1 MRNAMMVAAREYA
14 ENARTKGFWIGI
26 LMVPVLL
33 VGAVFALRWLESDA
47 TPTRHYIVVDQT
59 GRYEDPL
66 QQRMDLRYAASAWRS
81 FQAWVQRNLKEELQT
96 DIQIDFESIPAM
108 SLDNFDADAYLD
120 QLIEA
125 DPAQFEALLQ
135 PGGFDELVEAARPQL
150 AEDAGEFE
158 VPRRFFES
166 VGVPTDLEIDAT
178 TAEPEEVAEALK
190 PYMRGEK
197 ELLVDG
203 EPVQV
208 FATLIIP
215 ADVDS
220 HFDPVDEE
228 DEPEE
233 DRGTIGAISDAA
245 IALAGGNT
253 PPPVQ
258 YWSGNLADSD
268 LYNRL
273 STELD
278 RELRQSQ
285 FVKRGID
292 VGLVSSVQRMAMP
305 MKTLDP
311 DKESGKE
318 EVSQAD
324 KLREIAP
331 IGFVYILWISI
342 MQVASM
348 LLNNTIEEK
357 SNRIIEVLLS
367 SVTAWELMAGKLLG
381 IAAIGLTMLLT
392 WIASAAFMLWYW
404 ASPEAEMLTSLAS
417 VIFDSTLL
425 PAFVFYFVLGYF
437 MYASIFL
444 AIGSICN
451 TIKEAQNFMGPVM
464 MIMIVPILTM
474 AFIPKDPHG
483 TLATVLSWIPVYT
496 PFVMMNRAAADPPA
510 FDLYGTAIMLVF
522 ANIAMLWLCGR
533 IFRTGILRTG
543 QPPRFKELIGW
554 LKRGD

>member
-33 VGAVFALRWLESDA
+33 VGAVFVMRWLASDA

-66 QQRMDLRYAASAWRS
+66 QRRMDLRYAAAAFQS
-81 FQAWVQRNLKEELQT
+81 FQTWVQRNLKEEFKT
-96 DIQIDFESIPAM
+96 ETSIDFESMPAM
-108 SLDNFDADAYLD
+108 SMSDFNADTFLD
-120 QLIEA
+120 QLIE
-125 DPAQFEALLQ
+125 DSPEQFEALLE
-135 PGGFDELVEAARPQL
+135 PGGFDVMVERARPQL

-158 VPRRFFES
+158 VPRRFFRS
-166 VGVPTDLEIDAT
+166 VGVPEDLGVDPAT
-178 TAEPEEVAEALK
+178 ASADEVAEALK
-190 PYMRGEK
+190 PYLRGEK
-197 ELLVDG
+197 EIMLD
-203 EPVQV
+203 EKPVQI
-208 FATLIIP
+208 FAALIIP
-215 ADVDS
+215 ADVDER
-220 HFDPVDEE
+220 FDPEKDE
-228 DEPEE
+228 
-233 DRGTIGAISDAA
+233 GSGGVIGAISEGMS
-245 IALAGGNT
+245 ALTGGNQ

-268 LYNRL
+268 LYDRL
-273 STELD
+273 SSNLN

-285 FVKRGID
+285 YVKRGID
-292 VGLVSSVQRMAMP
+292 VGLVSSVQRMTLP

-311 DKESGKE
+311 DKEAGEE

-324 KLREIAP
+324 KLRELAP

-367 SVTAWELMAGKLLG
+367 SVTSWELMAGKLLG

-392 WIASAAFMLWYW
+392 WIASAAIMLWYW
-404 ASPEAEMLTSLAS
+404 ASPEAEAITNLAS

-425 PAFVFYFVLGYF
+425 PAFVFYFLLGYF

-483 TLATVLSWIPVYT
+483 TLATVLSWIPLYT

-543 QPPRFKELIGW
+543 QPPRFKELLGW

>member
-1 MRNAMMVAAREYA
+1 M
-14 ENARTKGFWIGI
+14 
-26 LMVPVLL
+26 
-33 VGAVFALRWLESDA
+33 
-47 TPTRHYIVVDQT
+47 Q
-59 GRYEDPL
+59 
-66 QQRMDLRYAASAWRS
+66 
-81 FQAWVQRNLKEELQT
+81 
-96 DIQIDFESIPAM
+96 
-108 SLDNFDADAYLD
+108 
-120 QLIEA
+120 
-125 DPAQFEALLQ
+125 
-135 PGGFDELVEAARPQL
+135 
-150 AEDAGEFE
+150 
-158 VPRRFFES
+158 
-166 VGVPTDLEIDAT
+166 
-178 TAEPEEVAEALK
+178 
-190 PYMRGEK
+190 
-197 ELLVDG
+197 VDG
-203 EPVQV
+203 KPVQL
-208 FATLIIP
+208 FAALIIP
-215 ADVDS
+215 AEVDE
-220 HFDPVDEE
+220 HFDPL
-228 DEPEE
+228 PEGE
-233 DRGTIGAISDAA
+233 TESSGVIGDVADGIR
-245 IALAGGNT
+245 ALTGANQ

-268 LYNRL
+268 LFERL
-273 STELD
+273 RGNLD

-292 VGLVSSVQRMAMP
+292 VGLVAGVQRMALP
-305 MKTLDP
+305 IKKLDP
-311 DKESGKE
+311 DKETGKE

-324 KLREIAP
+324 VLRENAP

-392 WIASAAFMLWYW
+392 WIASAAAMLWYW
-404 ASPEAEMLTSLAS
+404 ASPEAEAITNLAS

-425 PAFVFYFVLGYF
+425 PAFVFYFLLGYF

-483 TLATVLSWIPVYT
+483 TLATVLSWIPLYT

-543 QPPRFKELIGW
+543 QPPRFKELLGW
-554 LKRGD
+554 LRRGD

>member
-1 MRNAMMVAAREYA
+1 MRNALLVAIREYA

-26 LMVPVLL
+26 LLVPVML
-33 VGAVFALRWLESDA
+33 VGAVVVMRWLAEDA
-47 TPTRHYIVVDQT
+47 TPTRHYVVVDQSD
-59 GRYEDPL
+59 GYGEAIQR
-66 QQRMDLRYAASAWRS
+66 RMDLRYAAVVLQS
-81 FQAWVQRNLKEELQT
+81 FQVWLANNQVGAEEEKQ
-96 DIQIDFESIPAM
+96 QVDFESMPPI
-108 SLDNFDADAYLD
+108 SLTDFDADVFID

-125 DPAQFEALLQ
+125 NPEKLEKLLE
-135 PGGFDELVEAARPQL
+135 PGGFEAMVEQAKPQL
-150 AEDAGEFE
+150 KPDASEFE
-158 VPRRFFES
+158 MPRRFFKQIELPAD
-166 VGVPTDLEIDAT
+166 VNANED
-178 TAEPEEVAEALK
+178 EEAVAEALK
-190 PYMRGEK
+190 PYLKGEK
-197 ELLVDG
+197 RIDYEG
-203 EPVQV
+203 EQV
-208 FATLIIP
+208 TLFAAMIIP
-215 ADVDS
+215 KEVDA
-220 HFDPVDEE
+220 HFDPKEE
-228 DEPEE
+228 APRD
-233 DRGTIGAISDAA
+233 GISGAIGAISDGMAA
-245 IALAGGNT
+245 VTGANAA
-253 PPPVQ
+253 PPVQ
-258 YWSGNLADSD
+258 YWSSNLADDD
-268 LYNRL
+268 LHDRL
-273 STELD
+273 RDSMN
-278 RELRQSQ
+278 RELRRSQ
-285 FVKRGID
+285 YVKRGID
-292 VGLVSSVQRMAMP
+292 VGLVAAVQRMNFEV
-305 MKTLDP
+305 KKLDP
-311 DKESGKE
+311 DKEVGKE

-381 IAAIGLTMLLT
+381 IAGIGLTMLLT
-392 WIASAAFMLWYW
+392 WIASAAVMLWYW
-404 ASPEAEMLTSLAS
+404 ASPEAEMITNLAS

-425 PAFVFYFVLGYF
+425 PAFVFYFLLGYF

-483 TLATVLSWIPVYT
+483 TLATVLSWIPFYT

-510 FDLYGTAIMLVF
+510 FDLYGTAIMLVV

-543 QPPRFKELIGW
+543 QPPRLKELLSW
-554 LKRGD
+554 VRRSAD

>member
-33 VGAVFALRWLESDA
+33 VGAVLVMRWLESDA

-59 GRYEDPL
+59 GRYEDAL
-66 QQRMDLRYAASAWRS
+66 QRRMDLRYAASTWRS

-108 SLDNFDADAYLD
+108 SLQNFDADAYLD
-120 QLIEA
+120 QLIES
-125 DPAQFEALLQ
+125 DPEQFEALLQ
-135 PGGFDELVEAARPQL
+135 PGGFDALVEAARPQL

-158 VPRRFFES
+158 IPRRFFES
-166 VGVPTDLEIDAT
+166 LPVPADLDLDVA
-178 TAEPEEVAEALK
+178 TAEPEEIAEALK
-190 PYMRGEK
+190 PYLRGEK
-197 ELLVDG
+197 EILVDG
-203 EPVQV
+203 DPVQV
-208 FATLIIP
+208 FAALIIP

-220 HFDPVDEE
+220 HFDPASE

-233 DRGTIGAISDAA
+233 DRGLIGAVSDAA
-245 IALAGGNT
+245 SALTGGNT

-273 STELD
+273 SSELD

-292 VGLVSSVQRMAMP
+292 VGLVSSVQRMSMP

-311 DKESGKE
+311 DKEAGKE

-425 PAFVFYFVLGYF
+425 PAFVFYFLLGYF

-543 QPPRFKELIGW
+543 QPPRLKELLGW
-554 LKRGD
+554 LRRGD

>member
-33 VGAVFALRWLESDA
+33 VGAVFAIRWLESDA

-59 GRYEDPL
+59 GRYEDAL
-66 QQRMDLRYAASAWRS
+66 QHRMDLRYAASASRS
-81 FQAWVQRNLKEELQT
+81 FQAWVQRNLKAGLQAEVE
-96 DIQIDFESIPAM
+96 IDFELIPAM
-108 SLDNFDADAYLD
+108 SLQNFDADAYLD
-120 QLIEA
+120 QLIESNP
-125 DPAQFEALLQ
+125 DQFEALLQ
-135 PGGFDELVEAARPQL
+135 PDGFNKLVEAARPQL

-158 VPRRFFES
+158 IPRRFFES
-166 VGVPTDLEIDAT
+166 LSVPADLEVDVA
-178 TAEPEEVAEALK
+178 TAEPEEIAEALK
-190 PYMRGEK
+190 PYLRGEK
-197 ELLVDG
+197 EILVDG

-208 FATLIIP
+208 FAALIIP
-215 ADVDS
+215 SDVDS
-220 HFDPVDEE
+220 HFDPASEG
-228 DEPEE
+228 EPKE
-233 DRGTIGAISDAA
+233 DRGFIGAVSDAA
-245 IALAGGNT
+245 SALTGGNT

-268 LYNRL
+268 LYSRL
-273 STELD
+273 SSELD

-292 VGLVSSVQRMAMP
+292 VGLVSSVQRMSMP

-311 DKESGKE
+311 DKEAGKE

-404 ASPEAEMLTSLAS
+404 ASPEAAMLTSLAS

-425 PAFVFYFVLGYF
+425 PAFVFYFLLGYF

-522 ANIAMLWLCGR
+522 ANVAMLWLCGR

-543 QPPRFKELIGW
+543 QPPRFKELLVW
-554 LKRGD
+554 MRRGD

>member
-1 MRNAMMVAAREYA
+1 MLE
-14 ENARTKGFWIGI
+14 G
-26 LMVPVLL
+26 LL
-33 VGAVFALRWLESDA
+33 E
-47 TPTRHYIVVDQT
+47 
-59 GRYEDPL
+59 
-66 QQRMDLRYAASAWRS
+66 
-81 FQAWVQRNLKEELQT
+81 
-96 DIQIDFESIPAM
+96 
-108 SLDNFDADAYLD
+108 
-120 QLIEA
+120 
-125 DPAQFEALLQ
+125 
-135 PGGFDELVEAARPQL
+135 PGGFDKLVEQARPQL
-150 AEDAGEFE
+150 SEEAGDFE
-158 VPRRFFES
+158 QPRRFFRS
-166 VGVPTDLEIDAT
+166 VAVPGDLGVDL
-178 TAEPEEVAEALK
+178 AEAEADEIAEAIK
-190 PYMRGEK
+190 PYLRGEK
-197 ELLVDG
+197 EVMFEG
-203 EPVQV
+203 EPVQL
-208 FATLIIP
+208 FAALIIP
-215 ADVDS
+215 ANVDT
-220 HFDPVDEE
+220 HLDPQKEE
-228 DEPEE
+228 DS
-233 DRGTIGAISDAA
+233 GGVIGAISDVATA
-245 IALAGGNT
+245 ITGGGQK
-253 PPPVQ
+253 PPVQ

-268 LYNRL
+268 LYDRL
-273 STELD
+273 SSNLN

-292 VGLVSSVQRMAMP
+292 VRLVSSVQRMSLP

-311 DKESGKE
+311 DKEAGEE

-324 KLREIAP
+324 KLRELAP

-367 SVTAWELMAGKLLG
+367 SVTSWELMAGKLLG

-392 WIASAAFMLWYW
+392 WIASAAAMLWYW
-404 ASPEAEMLTSLAS
+404 ASPEAEAITNLAS

-425 PAFVFYFVLGYF
+425 PAFVFYFLLGYF

-483 TLATVLSWIPVYT
+483 MLATVLSWIPLYT

-543 QPPRFKELIGW
+543 QPPRFKELLGW

>member
-33 VGAVFALRWLESDA
+33 VGAVFVMRWLASDA
-47 TPTRHYIVVDQT
+47 TPTRHYIVVDQS

-66 QQRMDLRYAASAWRS
+66 QRRMDLRYAAAAFQS
-81 FQAWVQRNLKEELQT
+81 FQTWVQRNLKEEFKT
-96 DIQIDFESIPAM
+96 ETSIDFESMPAM
-108 SLDNFDADAYLD
+108 SMSDFNADTFLD
-120 QLIEA
+120 QLIE
-125 DPAQFEALLQ
+125 DSPEQFEALLE
-135 PGGFDELVEAARPQL
+135 PDGFDVMVERARPQL

-158 VPRRFFES
+158 VPRRFFRS
-166 VGVPTDLEIDAT
+166 VGVPEDLGVDPAT
-178 TAEPEEVAEALK
+178 ASADEVAEALK
-190 PYMRGEK
+190 PYLRGDKEILLDEK
-197 ELLVDG
+197 
-203 EPVQV
+203 PVQI
-208 FATLIIP
+208 FAALIIP
-215 ADVDS
+215 ADVDER
-220 HFDPVDEE
+220 FDPQE
-228 DEPEE
+228 DE
-233 DRGTIGAISDAA
+233 GSGGVIGAISEGMS
-245 IALAGGNT
+245 ALTGGNQ

-268 LYNRL
+268 LYDRL
-273 STELD
+273 SSNLN

-285 FVKRGID
+285 YVKRGID
-292 VGLVSSVQRMAMP
+292 VGLVSSVQRMSLP

-311 DKESGKE
+311 DKETGEE

-324 KLREIAP
+324 KLRELAP

-367 SVTAWELMAGKLLG
+367 SVTSWELMAGKLLG

-392 WIASAAFMLWYW
+392 WIASAAIMLWYW
-404 ASPEAEMLTSLAS
+404 ASPEAEAITNLAS

-425 PAFVFYFVLGYF
+425 PAFVFYFLLGYF

-483 TLATVLSWIPVYT
+483 TLATVLSWIPLYT

-510 FDLYGTAIMLVF
+510 FDLYGTAVMLVF

-543 QPPRFKELIGW
+543 QPPRFKELLGW
-554 LKRGD
+554 LRRGD

>member
-1 MRNAMMVAAREYA
+1 MRNALMVAAREYA

-33 VGAVFALRWLESDA
+33 VGAVFVMRWLAEDA

-66 QQRMDLRYAASAWRS
+66 QRRMDLRYAASAFGS
-81 FQAWVQRNLKEELQT
+81 FQTWVQRNLKEELKGEV
-96 DIQIDFESIPAM
+96 DIDLESMPAM
-108 SLDNFDADAYLD
+108 SMSGFDAEAYLD
-120 QLIEA
+120 ELIDA
-125 DPAQFEALLQ
+125 NPAQFEALLE
-135 PGGFDELVEAARPQL
+135 PEGFEQLVAGAQSRL
-150 AEDAGEFE
+150 AKDAPEFE
-158 VPRRFFES
+158 IPRRFFRS
-166 VGVPTDLEIDAT
+166 IPVPEDLEIDPMKASVD
-178 TAEPEEVAEALK
+178 EVAEALK
-190 PYMRGEK
+190 PYLRGER
-197 ELLVDG
+197 EVTVDG
-203 EPVQV
+203 KPVQV
-208 FATLIIP
+208 FAALVIP
-215 ADVDS
+215 ADVDK
-220 HFDPVDEE
+220 HFDPVEE
-228 DEPEE
+228 T
-233 DRGTIGAISDAA
+233 GGLIGAVNDGIKA
-245 IALAGGNT
+245 ITGANQG
-253 PPPVQ
+253 PPVQ
-258 YWSGNLADSD
+258 YWSSNLADEG

-273 STELD
+273 SANLD

-285 FVKRGID
+285 YVKRGID
-292 VGLVSSVQRMAMP
+292 IGLVASVQRMELPKKM
-305 MKTLDP
+305 LDP
-311 DKESGKE
+311 DKEAGDE

-324 KLREIAP
+324 KMREMAP

-392 WIASAAFMLWYW
+392 WIASAAAMLWYW
-404 ASPEAEMLTSLAS
+404 ASPEADAITNLAS

-425 PAFVFYFVLGYF
+425 PAFVFYFLLGYF

-483 TLATVLSWIPVYT
+483 TLATVLSWIPIYT

-510 FDLYGTAIMLVF
+510 FDLYGTAVMLVF

-543 QPPRFKELIGW
+543 QPPRFKELLGW
-554 LKRGD
+554 LRRGE